1 MSEDTNMDPNAGV
14 TPAEDSNEQTMPAT
28 DAPAEV
34 APEVAT
40 EGEVPATDAAPTEET
55 KPEETPAM

>member
-34 APEVAT
+34 AT
-40 EGEVPATDAAPTEET
+40 EGETPATGAAPTEET